1 MFRAY
6 RCEICG
12 ETYLGKGKPENCP
25 YCGAQEEYL
34 KKIENYERLMPE
46 KITEKSRENIKE
58 AIKLEI
64 DNAKFYNCAYEKTE
78 NEDDAA
84 IFKRLRKIEAE
95 HAELLAE
102 IIDVPEKEIP
112 DYEECSE
119 DAEENYKDAHD
130 REDRAIKSYSKF
142 AKEAENPKVK
152 EVFEAIVEIESD
164 HLDLSEEKISD

>member
-12 ETYLGKGKPENCP
+12 ETYLGKSKPENCP

-46 KITEKSRENIKE
+46 DITEKSRENIKE
-58 AIKLEI
+58 AIDLEI

-78 NEDDAA
+78 NEEDAA

-102 IIDVPEKEIP
+102 IIDVPEKDIP
-112 DYEECSE
+112 DFDECSE
-119 DAEENYKDAHD
+119 DAEENYKDAHQ
-130 REDRAIKSYSKF
+130 REDRAMKSYSKF
-142 AKEAENPKVK
+142 AGEAENSKVK
-152 EVFEAIVEIESD
+152 EIFEAIVEIESD
-164 HLDLSEEKISD
+164 HLDLSEAKLSD